1 MARKISIKI
10 SALQCKAV
18 RFAKAYVNQYVAL
31 PKAMYSHSVYLYWI
45 SKREKRNIGKC
56 TGGEKLGGGAETA

>member
-10 SALQCKAV
+10 SALQYKAV
-18 RFAKAYVNQYVAL
+18 RFAIEYVYQYVAL

-45 SKREKRNIGKC
+45 SKGEKGNIGKC